1 MLQIAE
7 LDFTGHREAGERE
20 EERKEGEKV
29 MKERDGE
36 NSLQTKF
43 LAMAFGSHDF
53 YGQNKKNILYVG
65 RYEFA
70 TLWLISSS
78 QSAVPL
84 LEKNTV

>member
-53 YGQNKKNILYVG
+53 YGQNKKKY
-65 RYEFA
+65 
-70 TLWLISSS
+70 
-78 QSAVPL
+78 
-84 LEKNTV
+84 TVRGAIWICHFVAH